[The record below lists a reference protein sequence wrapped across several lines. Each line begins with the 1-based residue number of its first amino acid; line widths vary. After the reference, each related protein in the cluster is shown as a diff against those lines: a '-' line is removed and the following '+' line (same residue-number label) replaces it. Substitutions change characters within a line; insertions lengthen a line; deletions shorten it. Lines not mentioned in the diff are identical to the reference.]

1 MKALT
6 KSIVCLAIL
15 GFTFS
20 SAHGQFAE
28 PGDAVKYRKAVMFM
42 IGQHFKP
49 MGAMVKGEVP
59 YDQTVFTQNA
69 DVLKMLATLPWLA
82 ALEPGTDKGDTTLN
96 SAVFEK
102 QDEFM
107 KIAQAFEEETA
118 TLAQLA
124 PEGLEGS
131 KNQFGTV
138 AASCK
143 SCHDQFRTK

>member
-6 KSIVCLAIL
+6 KSIVCLVIL

-28 PGDAVKYRKAVMFM
+28 PGDAVEYRKAVMFM
-42 IGQHFKP
+42 IGQHFKR
-49 MGAMVKGEVP
+49 MGAMVKGEAP
-59 YDQTVFTQNA
+59 YDQAAFAQNA
-69 DVLKMLATLPWLA
+69 ELLETLATLPWQA
-82 ALEPGTDKGDTTLN
+82 SLEPGTDKGDTTLN

-102 QDEFM
+102 QEEFL
-107 KIAQAFEEETA
+107 KAAQSFEQETA
-118 TLAQLA
+118 GLAQLA

-131 KNQFGTV
+131 KAQFSTV

-143 SCHDQFRTK
+143 SCHSQFRTK